1 MSVAEM
7 KIEAVNHLL
16 QLESEKTVQELLL
29 HLQKLAQEEAAGRT
43 SKMKEIFDKA
53 KAQYGDVLQKLAE

>member
-7 KIEAVNHLL
+7 KIEAVHHLL
-16 QLESEKTVQELLL
+16 QLESEKTLQELLL
-29 HLQKLAQEEAAGRT
+29 HLQSLAQEEAADKT
-43 SKMKEIFDKA
+43 AKMNEIFDKA